1 MNSIL
6 AKIEE
11 LITEPMKN
19 LDIVVDSVTW
29 EVEGKYNYLKI
40 VLDREIPL
48 DIDTIVEATH
58 IINPILDELRDYI
71 DAQTISIEEDI
82 ISGEVENP
90 TGEEIVDAD
99 IASQMNLARSSALS
113 R

>member
-11 LITEPMKN
+11 LITEPMKG
-19 LDIVVDSVTW
+19 LDITVDSVTW

-58 IINPILDELRDYI
+58 IINPILDEYDLIKDEYI
-71 DAQTISIEEDI
+71 LDISSKER
-82 ISGEVENP
+82 G
-90 TGEEIVDAD
+90 
-99 IASQMNLARSSALS
+99 
-113 R
+113 